1 MSVARFAVTR
11 RVSVAMLSAAIV
23 ALGLFAAPRLAVAL
37 LPSFAPPV
45 VTVSVAYSNA
55 SPETIET
62 SVTRPIE
69 NAVSRV
75 SGVDILESNSYQGQS
90 TVRVQ
95 FDFGTDINV
104 AAVDVQQQI
113 ARIRASLPNDPA
125 LQEPQ
130 VIKADPNATAVL
142 ALQVTDPARTQRD
155 LSDLI
160 VNELSDELASVRGVG
175 SVGVSGVT
183 QRAITIEP
191 DEHRL
196 ASVGLTLDSL
206 IARIKNENVN
216 LPAGVIKIGPNEYGI
231 RTNALYKAPT
241 EIADTIVTNS
251 NGTLIRLRDV
261 ARVSDSIQEQRIFS
275 RLNGSPSVLVTI
287 TAQPDAN
294 VVAVASGITAK
305 IGEIRQRY
313 PNIKFA
319 TMLDQREFILTA
331 LASLEHTAMY
341 GAILAVLVILLF
353 LHSWRAT
360 LIVAVSLP
368 VSILGTLFVAYVFHE
383 SLNVITLG
391 GIALAVG
398 LIVDDAV
405 VVVENISRFLRT
417 GMPPAEAAEG
427 ATTQILGAVVASSA
441 TVVTVFFPLL
451 LIPGLQGLIFG
462 PFAIVVMSGVAISFV
477 VAITAVPML
486 SAELLRRN
494 VGTATDEEKP
504 VAVSRR
510 SFGDAF
516 DRMYGRFESGYRSVL
531 AFCLDRP
538 LAVLGSAA
546 ALLVITLIVLQS
558 GVVSTEIFPPS
569 DSRFVQF
576 DLQTPN
582 GTALAITNRISRTVE
597 DAFRRDPRVVAV
609 GATIGQ
615 AGFGNNTRS
624 ITNRGSLQV
633 TLTPGTSARDAA
645 AFVQEWR
652 TRLSGHGGGGS
663 QNRAAPGTETSPAQ
677 RAEGDALRRAMVG
690 TIARGQTID
699 IVQRQI
705 SQGQTALELEI
716 FGPDINRLQ
725 TISDGV
731 MAAIAKIPG
740 VGDPDKNVTNSQ
752 PEVNVTIDRTRLMMS
767 GLGTGDLAQFIST
780 ATNGSIASFYQINGI
795 QYPIIIEL
803 APNQR
808 RSFAS
813 LQSLELGSGA
823 AAAGTGAAT
832 GSTTNGKIASPPLT
846 LGSIA
851 DLTTGFGPSAISRED
866 RQRRIEISAPISGR
880 PLGPIVADAGQVM
893 RNFPLPAG
901 YRWEYGPEIQ
911 HGQTSFNSLWLVVG
925 LAVVLIYMLLAA
937 QFESYI
943 DPLVIIL
950 AVPLSLVGIVASLVV
965 TGRAFG
971 LTAFI
976 GSLMLV
982 GIAVK
987 NAILVIEFTKQL
999 REEGVEPREALLH
1012 AGPMRL
1018 RPILMTTLA
1027 TIGGMLP
1034 LAIGI
1039 EAGSSTQAPLATVV
1053 IGGLIA
1059 STFLSL
1065 LVVPTLY
1072 LLIARRSKGRFV
1084 SRRNVPSTTAA
1095 LRSPGGT
1102 MVS

>member
-23 ALGLFAAPRLAVAL
+23 VLGLFAAPRLAVAL

-45 VTVSVAYSNA
+45 VTVSVSYANA

-75 SGVDILESNSYQGQS
+75 SGIDILESNSFQGQS

-95 FDFGTDINV
+95 FNFGTDINV

-142 ALQVTDPARTQRD
+142 SLEVTDPARSQRD
-155 LSDLI
+155 LSDLM
-160 VNELSDELASVRGVG
+160 VNELSDEFASVQGVG

-183 QRAITIEP
+183 QRAIMIEP
-191 DEHRL
+191 DEHRIAAL
-196 ASVGLTLDSL
+196 GLSLDAL
-206 IARIKNENVN
+206 LARIKNENVD

-231 RTNALYKAPT
+231 RTSALYKAPDQ
-241 EIADTIVTNS
+241 IADTVLTVQ
-251 NGTLIRLRDV
+251 NGVPVRLRDV
-261 ARVSDSIQEQRIFS
+261 ATVRDSIQEQRIFS
-275 RLNGSPSVLVTI
+275 RLNGSPSVLLTI

-294 VVAVASGITAK
+294 IVAVAGGVTSK
-305 IGEIRQRY
+305 IAEVRQRY
-313 PNIKFA
+313 PSMNFA

-331 LASLEHTAMY
+331 LASLEHTAFY
-341 GAILAVLVILLF
+341 GAILAVLIILIF

-360 LIVAVSLP
+360 LIVAISLP
-368 VSILGTLFVAYVFHE
+368 VSVLGTLFVAYAFHQT
-383 SLNVITLG
+383 LNVMTLG

-405 VVVENISRFLRT
+405 VVIENISRFLST
-417 GMPPAEAAEG
+417 GMAPADAAEG
-427 ATTQILGAVVASSA
+427 ATTQILGAVVASSI
-441 TVVTVFFPLL
+441 TVVTVFFPLML
-451 LIPGLQGLIFG
+451 VPGLQGLIFG
-462 PFAIVVMSGVAISFV
+462 PFALVVMSGVAISFV

-486 SAELLRRN
+486 AAELLRNR
-494 VGTATDEEKP
+494 AAPDP
-504 VAVSRR
+504 ALPSARRR
-510 SFGDAF
+510 SFAEWF
-516 DRMYGRFESGYRSVL
+516 DRRYSRFESAYRRML
-531 AFCLDRP
+531 GFCIDRP
-538 LAVLGSAA
+538 VPVLGSAGGLLLITLA
-546 ALLVITLIVLQS
+546 ALHFGI
-558 GVVSTEIFPPS
+558 VSTEIFPPS

-576 DLQTPN
+576 NLQGPN
-582 GTALAITNRISRTVE
+582 GMALALMDRTSQAVE
-597 DAFRRDPRVVAV
+597 NALRKDPRVVAV
-609 GATIGQ
+609 GATVGQ
-615 AGFGNNTRS
+615 TGNGNNARS
-624 ITNRGSLQV
+624 ITNRASLQV
-633 TLTPGTSARDAA
+633 ALQPGTGAGDAV
-645 AFVQEWR
+645 AFVNEWR
-652 TRLSGHGGGGS
+652 GRLNGNGRG
-663 QNRAAPGTETSPAQ
+663 AAKSPELQ
-677 RAEGDALRRAMVG
+677 TAMIG

-725 TISDGV
+725 TISDDV
-731 MAAIAKIPG
+731 MSAIARIPG

-752 PEVNVTIDRTRLMMS
+752 PEVNVAIDRTRLMLS
-767 GLGTGDLAQFIST
+767 GLGTGDLAQFVST
-780 ATNGSIASFYQINGI
+780 ATNGSIASYYQLNGI

-808 RSFAS
+808 RSFSS
-813 LQSLELGSGA
+813 LQDLQFTPIGTA
-823 AAAGTGAAT
+823 PAGGGLAPALP
-832 GSTTNGKIASPPLT
+832 GPT
-846 LGSIA
+846 LGSVA
-851 DLTTGFGPSAISRED
+851 KLSTGLGPSAISRED
-866 RQRRIEISAPISGR
+866 RQRRVEISAPISGR
-880 PLGPIVADAGQVM
+880 PLGPIVADAGVVM
-893 RNFPLPAG
+893 SNFPMPAG

-911 HGQTSFNSLWLVVG
+911 RGQTSFNALWLAVG
-925 LAVVLIYMLLAA
+925 LAVMLIYMLLAA
-937 QFESYI
+937 QFESYV
-943 DPLVIIL
+943 DPLVIML
-950 AVPLSLVGIVASLVV
+950 AVPLSLVGIVSSLVI
-965 TGRAFG
+965 TQRAFG

-987 NAILVIEFTKQL
+987 NSILVIEFTKQL
-999 REEGVEPREALLH
+999 REDGVDAREALLH
-1012 AGPMRL
+1012 AGPRRL
-1018 RPILMTTLA
+1018 RPILMTTFA

-1034 LAIGI
+1034 LASGI

-1065 LVVPTLY
+1065 LAVPTLY
-1072 LLIARRSKGRFV
+1072 LWIARRAGGRFV
-1084 SRRNVPSTTAA
+1084 SRRNPRQQPPTAV
-1095 LRSPGGT
+1095 RPDT
-1102 MVS
+1102 MPHVDLFTEPAAQ